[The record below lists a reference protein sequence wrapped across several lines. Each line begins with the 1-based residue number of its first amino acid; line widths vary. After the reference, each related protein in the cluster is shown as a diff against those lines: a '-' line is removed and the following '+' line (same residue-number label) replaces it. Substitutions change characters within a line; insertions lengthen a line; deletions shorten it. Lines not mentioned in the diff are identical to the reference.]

1 MNIAAKIA
9 IGVDNGGRRLG
20 FDRRQF
26 NYTDYSPPRRIK
38 SDRRSGIDRRIG
50 FDRRKEADSKIS
62 ADLIDLRKI
71 KDRRHALAS

>member
-1 MNIAAKIA
+1 MSIVNAIAPGI
-9 IGVDNGGRRLG
+9 DNGGRRLG

-26 NYTDYSPPRRIK
+26 DYTDYSPPRRIK

-50 FDRRKEADSKIS
+50 FDRRKETDFKIS

-71 KDRRHALAS
+71 KDRRHIFVS